1 MKESNMLLL
10 PQQLPN
16 FVETEYIENIT
27 YRALSYIKAGYA
39 IHFRGPAGTG
49 KTTIAKHVAGKLG
62 RPMVWIHGDEG
73 FTTSSLI
80 GGEQGYKSRQV
91 IDNYIS
97 SVLKKEE
104 NFEKKWV
111 DNRLTV
117 ACRNGFTMLYDEFTR
132 SRPEANNILLSIL
145 EDKILNLP
153 QSFGQDDPY
162 VPVHPDFTAIFTSNP
177 EEYAGVHKT
186 QDALLDR
193 MITIDL
199 TYFDYDTELAILHQK
214 AQIEHALA
222 KLIVGIIRSLR
233 DVGEA
238 GLSPNMRTGLMVARI
253 TKTME
258 IQLPQNVEIFV
269 DICKDILAS
278 QPQHHPQVEEV
289 VRQQV
294 SAYQPTT
301 KRKNDRKSGRKSS
314 RTRVSQK
321 SDSTAK
327 K

>member
-1 MKESNMLLL
+1 MLLL
-10 PQQLPN
+10 PQQMPN
-16 FVETEYIENIT
+16 FVETEYVENIT

-49 KTTIAKHVAGKLG
+49 KTTLAKHVASKLG

-104 NFEKKWV
+104 DFEKKWV

-145 EDKILNLP
+145 EDRILNLP

-162 VPVHPDFTAIFTSNP
+162 MPVHPDFTAIFTSNP

-199 TYFDYDTELAILHQK
+199 DYFDYDTELAIVHQK
-214 AQIEHALA
+214 AQIEYAVA
-222 KLIVGIIRSLR
+222 KLIIGIIRSLR
-233 DVGEA
+233 DMDEA
-238 GLSPNMRTGLMVARI
+238 GLSPTMRGGLMIAKI
-253 TKTME
+253 MKTMDME
-258 IQLPQNVEIFV
+258 LPKNTEIFV

-278 QPQHHPQVEEV
+278 QPQHHEKVEEV
-289 VRQQV
+289 VRRELDGYQ
-294 SAYQPTT
+294 SAV
-301 KRKNDRKSGRKSS
+301 KAKNGRRSSRKSS
-314 RTRVSQK
+314 RTRA
-321 SDSTAK
+321 TAAK
-327 K
+327 KSNSATKK